1 MRAKNQITG
10 KENRLVRRLDQLPSL
25 AWLKP
30 LYAATGQGIFS
41 GPEVLSAAHMRHI
54 EPFFP
59 RPGGLARVDD
69 RRVISRIIMSLTDGF
84 SVRLRRPATGCTRHF
99 TTGSSAGAGSAC
111 IPASLPL
118 GLVKAACPSGWL
130 STAPTSRLPA
140 RPNLMQ
146 KGALFVSIELRAR

>member
-84 SVRLRRPATGCTRHF
+84 WAGQGGVPERLVIDSTHLKAPRTAQPDAEG
-99 TTGSSAGAGSAC
+99 GALR
-111 IPASLPL
+111 IDR
-118 GLVKAACPSGWL
+118 
-130 STAPTSRLPA
+130 T
-140 RPNLMQ
+140 
-146 KGALFVSIELRAR
+146 KGALNSTHHAVCDGQPIGRVAAH